1 MGINSEFL
9 CFQVSAFQGVFVMK
23 TAMSDQSHVR
33 QDVADRKELLDK
45 ELARYIRLLREHGAP
60 ERVILF
66 GTLATGMINEWS
78 DIDLI
83 VVEKTALPFF
93 QRLRKVHKLLRPK
106 VGIDIMVYTPEEF
119 GQLCKDRPFFREEI
133 VEKGKVIYE
142 HGR

>member
-1 MGINSEFL
+1 
-9 CFQVSAFQGVFVMK
+9 MK
-23 TAMSDQSHVR
+23 TEMSDQSHVR

-93 QRLRKVHKLLRPK
+93 QRLRTVHKLLRPK

-119 GQLCKDRPFFREEI
+119 EQLCKDRPFFREEI